1 MGIIRYKII
10 LGEYLREVK
19 RIWAVLSHV
28 HNPEIIRCHLC
39 IGAFRVLIKQKRL
52 CHASVKFGCAYVVF
66 VGDGAVIRIH
76 HFFCLN
82 HRIKKAP

>member
-1 MGIIRYKII
+1 MQKCRLLQTYYRHC
-10 LGEYLREVK
+10 LFY
-19 RIWAVLSHV
+19 V

-66 VGDGAVIRIH
+66 VGDGAVIRIQH
-76 HFFCLN
+76 VHSSLMSARSAEC
-82 HRIKKAP
+82 